1 MTERREPAQFLF
13 LVARNGNAI
22 GHFAHPECLNCEGA
36 VGCVVGER
44 ESNSLSLSLEKNFE
58 FHPPS
63 RDERRRRRGERKGEK
78 FFELDDYSN

>member
-44 ESNSLSLSLEKNFE
+44 ESNSLSLFLEKNFE
-58 FHPPS
+58 FHPLS